1 MIYYLNVSEDGK
13 VAFVSYSNSVQPI
26 PVMKNITLV
35 SINNDFTPWE
45 VGDAE
50 VYDTNFP
57 DQFNLY
63 TTNIRGIQKYDLRAL
78 NEHIFSNGFD

>member
-1 MIYYLNVSEDGK
+1 MFQKMEK

-78 NEHIFSNGFD
+78 NELYIFKWV